1 MDATAIRCPNCGAAL
16 GPLQDGQYLCAYCG
30 QSSGP
35 PEPALDQAR
44 QDELVARAVAKHDAV
59 RFARERD
66 ASEELAAR
74 GRAAAA
80 AGMQAGARAIVAVL
94 VMVCVFAVVSFGA
107 AICVA
112 ADVVPKFLAQAL
124 GLNAQNQP
132 RIFVTLVIV
141 GIAVV
146 AFGGKIYA
154 DVRPTFGPRLFGTR
168 RERRLLADGLRGRAI
183 VMSYR
188 QRDLFSNNPKFDL
201 VLRVELS
208 GRPACVVKR
217 VERVPCP
224 EAVTTGGELPVFVG
238 AGRADDVLVD
248 WATAGRM

>member
-16 GPLQDGQYLCAYCG
+16 GPLQEGDYLCAYCG

-35 PEPALDQAR
+35 PEPALDQAL

-59 RFARERD
+59 RSARERD

-94 VMVCVFAVVSFGA
+94 VMVCVFAVV
-107 AICVA
+107 
-112 ADVVPKFLAQAL
+112 
-124 GLNAQNQP
+124 
-132 RIFVTLVIV
+132 
-141 GIAVV
+141 

-168 RERRLLADGLRGRAI
+168 RERRLLTNGLRGRAI
-183 VMSYR
+183 VTSYR
-188 QRDLFSNNPKFDL
+188 QRDLLTTNPKFDL
-201 VLRVELS
+201 VLRVERS
-208 GRPACVVKR
+208 GRPAYVVKR
-217 VERVPCP
+217 AERVPCP
-224 EAVTTGGELPVFVG
+224 EAVTTGAELPVFVG
-238 AGRADDVLVD
+238 AGSAEDVLVD